1 MKRIVFIVKHR
12 PGPGRRISFAARMLL
27 RGVKVSY
34 AGTEADVK
42 YNKENLYVTDD
53 NGAYEKIA
61 AQGGKALAIVEE
73 DGARGARTH
82 AEYICTDVYEAEYKY
97 FNEVWHR
104 LNDLSMEILRTKRL
118 ILRETTEADVDYFY
132 EMYKD
137 PKLTEFTED
146 LYDDPEEEK
155 EYVRQ
160 YREKVYKVSIYGIYT
175 VIRKKDKRVIGR
187 VGTTVRQGF
196 DEIEVGFVIGTAYQ
210 QQGYAYEAMQAVL
223 ERMDKFGETKR
234 FALVMPGN
242 VSSQALLKKLSFA
255 MERETTVDGI
265 EYQVWKD

>member
-12 PGPGRRISFAARMLL
+12 PGPGTRISFAVRM
-27 RGVKVSY
+27 RVHGVKVAY
-34 AGTEADVK
+34 EKAGSDIK
-42 YNKENLYVTDD
+42 YKKDNLYVTDD
-53 NGAYEKIA
+53 NCAYERIV
-61 AQGGKALAIVEE
+61 AQGGKAIAVTDEN
-73 DGARGARTH
+73 GAQGAMTK
-82 AEYICTDVYEAEYKY
+82 AEYTCTDVYEAEYKY
-97 FNEVWHR
+97 FDEVWHR
-104 LNDLSMEILRTKRL
+104 FNDLPMEILRTKRL

-196 DEIEVGFVIGTAYQ
+196 DEIEVGFVIGTDYQ
-210 QQGYAYEAMQAVL
+210 QQGYAYEAMKAVL
-223 ERMDKFGETKR
+223 ERMDGFGETKR

-242 VSSQALLKKLSFA
+242 VSSQKLLMKLSFA

>member
-1 MKRIVFIVKHR
+1 MKRIIFYIKQKPSLYTR
-12 PGPGRRISFAARMLL
+12 LSFAARMFA
-27 RGVKVSY
+27 RGVGVSF
-34 AGTEADVK
+34 TETESDIT
-42 YNKENLYVTDD
+42 YDRENLYVTDD
-53 NGAYEKIA
+53 NSAYETIA
-61 AQGGKALAIVEE
+61 GQGGKALAIIYEGNE
-73 DGARGARTH
+73 SGSRTH
-82 AEYICTDVYEAEYKY
+82 AEYICTDVYAAEYKY
-97 FNEVWHR
+97 FDEVWHR
-104 LNDLSMEILRTKRL
+104 LNDLPMEILRTKRL
-118 ILRETTEADVDYFY
+118 ILRETTEADVDFFY

-137 PKLTEFTED
+137 PKLTEFTEN

-210 QQGYAYEAMQAVL
+210 RQGYAYEAMKEVL
-223 ERMDKFGETKR
+223 KRMDKFGETKR

-242 VSSQALLKKLSFA
+242 VSSQALLKKLSFT
-255 MERETTVDGI
+255 MEKETTVDGI

>member
-1 MKRIVFIVKHR
+1 MKRIVFLVKHK
-12 PGPGRRISFAARMLL
+12 PGLGKRISFAVRMMTK
-27 RGVKVSY
+27 GVRVSY
-34 AGTEADVK
+34 KGVDSK
-42 YNKENLYVTDD
+42 IIYDRENLYATDN
-53 NGAYEKIA
+53 NGAYERIIG
-61 AQGGKALAIVEE
+61 QGGKALAIIDESSE
-73 DGARGARTH
+73 SGARTH
-82 AEYICTDVYEAEYKY
+82 AEYICSDVYDAEYRY
-97 FNEVWHR
+97 FDEVWHR
-104 LNDLSMEILRTKRL
+104 LNDLPMEILRTKRL

-146 LYDDPEEEK
+146 LYEDPEEEK

-175 VIRKKDKRVIGR
+175 VIRKKDKKVIGR

-210 QQGYAYEAMQAVL
+210 RQGYAYEAMKGIL

-242 VSSQALLKKLSFA
+242 VSSQALLRKLSFG

>member
-1 MKRIVFIVKHR
+1 MKRIIFIVKHK
-12 PGPGRRISFAARMLL
+12 PGLVKKLSFAARMLI
-27 RGVKVSY
+27 RGVKV
-34 AGTEADVK
+34 ACADIDADIL
-42 YNKENLYVTDD
+42 YDKENLYVTDD
-53 NGAYEKIA
+53 NGAYENLTS
-61 AQGGKALAIVEE
+61 QGGKALAIVEE

-82 AEYICTDVYEAEYKY
+82 AEYICTDVFSAEYKY
-97 FNEVWHR
+97 FDEVWKR
-104 LNDLSMEILRTKRL
+104 FNDLPLEILNTKRL
-118 ILRETTEADVDYFY
+118 VLRETTESDVDSFY

-175 VIRKKDKRVIGR
+175 VIRKKDRKVIGR

-210 QQGYAYEAMQAVL
+210 RQGYAYEAMKAVL
-223 ERMDKFGETKR
+223 KRMDKFGETKR

-242 VSSQALLKKLSFA
+242 VSSQALLKKLSFS